1 MILFYNKKGKFKIY
15 KIIFLLNLKFYKL
28 DFKKI
33 KLLWGIILLYI
44 REV

>member
-28 DFKKI
+28 DIKKI
-33 KLLWGIILLYI
+33 KFVVGNNFVIY
-44 REV
+44 